1 MVRTTHLSRDTSS
14 RAVAIQNFQ
23 RVGRMEGGPDTIIK
37 AGLVLSTEIR
47 NTVILKTENYHGSTI
62 LPVREVFQVSFI
74 SVLS

>member
-1 MVRTTHLSRDTSS
+1 
-14 RAVAIQNFQ
+14 
-23 RVGRMEGGPDTIIK
+23 MEGGPDTIIK

-47 NTVILKTENYHGSTI
+47 NTVILKTENDHGSTI